1 MLSLDTVLAFV
12 ATLLTAGLSLALAL
26 RKRRSVASWCF
37 SIGMLAFAL
46 ESVFGALWRQ
56 SLEPEFAA
64 DWKIRTLLIKAALP
78 AIWLC
83 FSLAYSR
90 GNFREFLSK
99 SRALLLATF
108 ILPIVVLLLFRE
120 QIVPVFPPAGPAS
133 ESWWIHAHGP
143 AKVLDCLL
151 LLGAVLILLN
161 LEKTFRAAV
170 GTMRWRIKFIVLG
183 LTIIWGARIYTL
195 SQALLFSGDLLSL
208 PEFKAGSLII
218 GCVLIAVG
226 YFRSG
231 LSEID
236 IYPSHAVLQTS
247 ATVLLV
253 GAYLFVV
260 GVLAQI
266 VAHTGQAGS
275 FQLQALLVLFA
286 VSVLALLLLSER
298 VRRNISHFVS
308 HHFKRPQHDIRQI
321 WTRFTACTSS
331 VLDQPKFCAATANL
345 ISETFNVLSVTIW
358 LADEQ
363 EENLLFAASTSRSE
377 HETIDDAML
386 DHSMLP
392 FRLADLDRQ
401 VQPFD
406 LERAKGA
413 WAERL
418 RQVSTRQFRTGG
430 NRVCI
435 PLRAGETWLG
445 LVILADRVSGV
456 PYTIEEFDLLKC
468 IGDQVAVSLFNLRL
482 GAAILQAK
490 EMEAFQTVSTFFVH
504 DLKNVASSLGLML
517 QTLPI
522 HFDNPEYREDALR
535 SIRETNGRIQ
545 QIIERLGALRHA
557 VTTERRRINLNDVV
571 RESIVAVGNLPDAS
585 IESELDEIPP
595 IQADPGQLRSVIT
608 NLLIN
613 AREAVNGHG
622 NIRVRSRSESG
633 WASLTVQDNGVGM
646 TEKFVRESL
655 FRPFRTTKEK
665 GMGIGLY
672 QCRMIVEGHGG
683 KISVSS
689 AVGDGTTFRVSL
701 PLEGKDE

>member
-1 MLSLDTVLAFV
+1 MLSSNTVLAFI
-12 ATLLTAGLSLALAL
+12 AAFFSAGLGLALAL
-26 RKRRSVASWCF
+26 RKRRSIASWCF

-46 ESVFGALWRQ
+46 ESVSGALWRQ

-64 DWKIRTLLIKAALP
+64 HWKIRTLLTKAALP

-99 SRALLLATF
+99 SR
-108 ILPIVVLLLFRE
+108 VLLLIAFVLPVAVLLVFRE
-120 QIVPVFPPAGPAS
+120 QIAPVFPPPGPDS
-133 ESWWIHAHGP
+133 ESWWIHAHGA
-143 AKVLDCLL
+143 AKTLDCLL
-151 LLGAVLILLN
+151 LLGAVLILVN

-183 LTIIWGARIYTL
+183 LTVIWGARIYTL

-218 GCVLIAVG
+218 GCVLIAIG

-266 VAHTGQAGS
+266 VARTGEVGS
-275 FQLQALLVLFA
+275 FQMQALLVLFA
-286 VSVLALLLLSER
+286 VAVLALLLLSER
-298 VRRNISHFVS
+298 VRQTISRFVS

-321 WTRFTACTSS
+321 WTRFTECTSS

-363 EENLLFAASTSRSE
+363 EEHLLFAASTSRSE
-377 HETIDDAML
+377 NEANDDAML
-386 DHSMLP
+386 DHSVLP
-392 FRLADLDRQ
+392 FRLAELSHQTQ
-401 VQPFD
+401 VFD
-406 LERAKGA
+406 LERAKGPWVEA
-413 WAERL
+413 L
-418 RQVSTRQFRTGG
+418 RQVSAPQFRTGG
-430 NRVCI
+430 NRLCV

-445 LVILADRVSGV
+445 VVILADRVNGV
-456 PYTIEEFDLLKC
+456 PYTIEEFELLKC

-482 GAAILQAK
+482 GAEILRAK

-545 QIIERLGALRHA
+545 QMIERLGALRHA

-571 RESIVAVGNLPDAS
+571 RESIVAVGNLPGAS
-585 IESELDEIPP
+585 IESELNEMPP
-595 IQADPGQLRSVIT
+595 INADPEQLRSVIT

-622 NIRVRSRSESG
+622 NIRVRSRREPG

-665 GMGIGLY
+665 GLGIGLY
-672 QCRMIVEGHGG
+672 QCRMIVERHGG
-683 KISVSS
+683 RISVNSM
-689 AVGDGTTFRVSL
+689 VGTGTTFRISL
-701 PLEGKDE
+701 PLESEDA